1 MYFFKFIS
9 KLITL
14 CRSFCFLIISGN
26 KKLIKFRLGKNSKI
40 INPTSISVGKKVNI
54 GENAVINCHENDKRI
69 HLQIFNNVY
78 IGRDVQINAYS
89 SVVIES
95 NVVIA
100 DRVYV
105 SDATH
110 NYNDLNKPI
119 IDQGTSFTGEVRIGE
134 GSWLGINCV
143 VLPGVRIGKNVIV
156 AANSVVSKDVE
167 DYSIV
172 GGVPAK
178 LIKKQK

>member
-1 MYFFKFIS
+1 MNLFKFIS
-9 KLITL
+9 KLTTL
-14 CRSFCFLIISGN
+14 YRSFWFLIKSGN
-26 KKLIKFRLGKNSKI
+26 DKFIKFRLGKNSKI
-40 INPTSISVGKKVNI
+40 INPSSICIGKKVNI
-54 GENAVINCHENDKRI
+54 GENAVINCHVDDHKI

-78 IGRDVQINAYS
+78 IGRDVQINAYK

-95 NVVIA
+95 DVVIA

-119 IDQGTSFTGEVRIGE
+119 IDQGTSFAGEVRIGE

-143 VLPGVRIGKNVIV
+143 VLPGVRIGKNAIV
-156 AANSVVSKDVE
+156 AANSVVSNDVE

-178 LIKKQK
+178 LIKKQN